1 MGEEEKAAGGM
12 PAAGRMPAEQKP
24 GADAMSAEEQ
34 AGTGGMPG
42 NGNGKLD
49 PASELEQLRAALRK
63 ANKEAADHRR
73 RAEAYDA
80 EKAASAEAEL
90 SELQKAQQK
99 LADLERGKAAL
110 ELERQELTAKYEF
123 SLAVLR
129 PGSGVEPT
137 AAEAAW
143 KLVDR
148 SELEFG
154 EDGRPTNVP
163 KVLKELVRQYPFL
176 AAAPKP
182 PAPNINAGET
192 GKGKD
197 QVDAGKVEEL
207 KRRFR
212 LG

>member
-1 MGEEEKAAGGM
+1 MGDEEKAAGGM
-12 PAAGRMPAEQKP
+12 PAAQKP
-24 GADAMSAEEQ
+24 GAGEMSAEEQ

-49 PASELEQLRAALRK
+49 PEVELEQLRVALRK
-63 ANKEAADHRR
+63 ANKDATDNRK

-80 EKAASAEAEL
+80 EKAVKAEAEL

-148 SELEFG
+148 SELEFS
-154 EDGRPTNVP
+154 EDGRPTNIV
-163 KVLKELVRQYPFL
+163 KVLKDLVRQYPFL
-176 AAAPKP
+176 AAVQKQQ
-182 PAPNINAGET
+182 APNINAGEA

-197 QVDAGKVEEL
+197 EADAGKVEEL